1 MRNRDPKHRPSRRTF
16 LKGTVAAGAATMLP
30 WSLPTSLAKAA
41 EAPRTGGTLKVAIIG
56 EPPTIDAHWT
66 TATLTFDVTWHLY
79 EPLFTLDENYG
90 VIPML
95 AEGHSVGEGGKL
107 YTIRLRRGVPFHNGT
122 EMTAEDVAASIT
134 RWGKI
139 ATVGK
144 FLFTNVQSVQAK
156 DRYTVEMRLNGPSG
170 IVLPSLAGANQFAA
184 IYPKEVV
191 EAAGD
196 GQIKEF
202 IGTGPFRLL
211 ERVPD
216 RYVRMG
222 RFDRYAARSEPATG
236 YGGKKT
242 AYVDELQFIP
252 VPDVSVRIAGVES
265 GEYHFSDWIT
275 PDAYNRLLQNP
286 RLDVMIVKP
295 NEWITGVLNKKMGLF
310 TNRTLRQ
317 AVVSAL
323 DMEPIMRAAV
333 GNKEFYRL
341 DPSLYFK
348 EQVWWS
354 DVGKEIYNHPD
365 RAKTKRLMQEA
376 GYKGETIR
384 WMCTQFYEWM
394 YKSAL
399 AAKQQL
405 EEAGF
410 KIDLQVMDWASV
422 VSRRTDPKMY
432 EIFTTGVAFTADP
445 TQLAPINCNWPGWTC
460 DPKLDG
466 MMARLAAETEFSKRY
481 AIWSEIQKWFWEEV
495 PVIKFGDFFT
505 LRIKQ
510 KQVAG
515 YANRNR
521 PFFWNVWLASR

>member
-1 MRNRDPKHRPSRRTF
+1 MSHSKPKSRRTF
-16 LKGTVAAGAATMLP
+16 LRGTVAAGAATMLP
-30 WSLPTSLAKAA
+30 WSLPARFASAA
-41 EAPRTGGTLKVAIIG
+41 ETPRTGGTLKVAIIG
-56 EPPTIDAHWT
+56 EPPALDAHWT

-107 YTIRLRRGVPFHNGT
+107 YTIRLRRGVPFHNGK
-122 EMTAEDVAASIT
+122 EMSAEDAVPSII

-139 ATVGK
+139 STVGK
-144 FLFTNVQSVQAK
+144 FLFTNVQSVQAR
-156 DRYTVEMRLNGPSG
+156 DRYTLEIRLASPSG

-184 IYPKEVV
+184 VYPKEVV

-222 RFDRYAARSEPATG
+222 RFDRYAARSEPARG
-236 YGGKKT
+236 YGGKKV
-242 AYVDELQFIP
+242 AYVDEIQFIP

-275 PDAYNRLLQNP
+275 PDAYNRLMQNP

-295 NEWITGVLNKKMGLF
+295 NEWIVGVFNKKQGLF

-354 DVGKEIYNHPD
+354 DVGKEVYNRPD
-365 RAKTKRLMQEA
+365 RAKAKRLMQEA

-405 EEAGF
+405 EEVGF

-432 EIFTTGVAFTADP
+432 EIFTTGVAFTPDP

-460 DPKLDG
+460 DPKLDS

-481 AIWSEIQKWFWEEV
+481 GIWSEIQRWFWDEV
-495 PVIKFGDFFT
+495 PNIKFGDFFG
-505 LRIKQ
+505 LRIMQ